1 MKKKSIND
9 IIDSVKRVLSFAILQ
24 RSIRTRETE
33 ENAMLK
39 KEGAIF
45 NIVEF
50 WPLSHWIKHIGRKK

>member
-1 MKKKSIND
+1 MKKKSTND
-9 IIDSVKRVLSFAILQ
+9 IIDSAKRVLSFAVLR

-39 KEGAIF
+39 KEGVIF

-50 WPLSHWIKHIGRKK
+50 RPLSHWIKRIGRKK